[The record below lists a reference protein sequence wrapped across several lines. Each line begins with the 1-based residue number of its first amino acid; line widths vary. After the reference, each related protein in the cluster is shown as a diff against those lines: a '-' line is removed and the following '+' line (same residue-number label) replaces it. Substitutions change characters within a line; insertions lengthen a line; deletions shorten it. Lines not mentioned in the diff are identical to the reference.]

1 MLVERL
7 VLNAYKQLTIHKLG
21 RKKKLRVG
29 GGGCGSE
36 EVN

>member
-21 RKKKLRVG
+21 KKKLRGG

>member
-7 VLNAYKQLTIHKLG
+7 VLNAYYYQFI
-21 RKKKLRVG
+21 RKEKISGG

-36 EVN
+36 

>member
-1 MLVERL
+1 LLVERL
-7 VLNAYKQLTIHKLG
+7 VLNAYEELVIHKLG
-21 RKKKLRVG
+21 KKKLSGG